1 MAENIRDLIKDPE
14 TFFLITGEFKKISTL
29 KKKLLNTKRFNK
41 KILILRIKEDTDQ
54 LDEIILEIKKFCK
67 KENLPML
74 LNSPNKFSYKAK
86 GYHLT
91 SKEIYEYKNSKNLV
105 LGASCHSEQDI
116 IQAID
121 IGCSYAFLSPVIRK
135 NGIEGMGWDSFFAL
149 KDKYPQITIVP
160 LGGINE
166 SNAIVEAFAGISH
179 WWNHQA

>member
-1 MAENIRDLIKDPE
+1 LAENIRDLIKDPE

-54 LDEIILEIKKFCK
+54 LDEIILEVKKFCK
-67 KENLPML
+67 KENVPLL

-105 LGASCHSEQDI
+105 LGASCHNEQDI

-121 IGCSYAFLSPVIRK
+121 IGSSYAFLSPVIRK
-135 NGIEGMGWDSFFAL
+135 NGVEGMGWDSFFAL
-149 KDKYPQITIVP
+149 KD
-160 LGGINE
+160 
-166 SNAIVEAFAGISH
+166 
-179 WWNHQA
+179 